1 MQSMRVFVPT
11 GSYISVRVAVGA
23 GDWPARQREKIE
35 INCSASTRHLCRP
48 LASRRRTRRGNR
60 PHTSREIS
68 SPRRHGL
75 NCAHVSC
82 PPSHRLNNE
91 TAFCLQS
98 AMSHCQ
104 FTYGIILF
112 SLFISFSCS
121 LWNTERRESS
131 VWYDFR
137 QRTLRLSSPVPS
149 LLDAAYC
156 YRRESGVV
164 DNPHNAVSAWTLNV
178 YSLMHCYYAKAY
190 NIIILICRDHIKRI
204 FPMGKPKHW
213 GTRSTL
219 RSNYTQSY
227 YD

>member
-121 LWNTERRESS
+121 LWNIERRESS

-149 LLDAAYC
+149 LLDLRSFINAIYLIIRPHCMHSIDAAYC

-164 DNPHNAVSAWTLNV
+164 DNPHNAVSVCQTAWV
-178 YSLMHCYYAKAY
+178 RSLDTERLLFDA
-190 NIIILICRDHIKRI
+190 LL
-204 FPMGKPKHW
+204 
-213 GTRSTL
+213 L
-219 RSNYTQSY
+219 R
-227 YD
+227 